1 MKTQPIS
8 RRALAAGLALA
19 PVAGLPALAGANSAA
34 HMSQPRWRKRYS
46 ATGRHS
52 RHSIPVATATR
63 KLMQRATSKAPPVGS
78 LPFPPVK
85 ASRICLASSATFS
98 KVNAASVARL
108 ISSKNSQAS
117 SSRSMRISI
126 PQTTLKRRH
135 DHGDGYRS
143 PRRGRA
149 HCSSQAHLVRAHR
162 HEDRQAG
169 CSRSPNNCCR
179 RICGDDVAR
188 NARRAPRSPRRHD
201 RGASPV
207 PAHAALWLELWP
219 LLVLCMGQGAGAAGA
234 ALSWRWPGD
243 GGVTMIVIRKRNG
256 FARIGYAQASFALC
270 RLTRQSRAALTS
282 YVSTSNRHRGD
293 RPAGMISYGC
303 RMRGL
308 VS

>member
-1 MKTQPIS
+1 MIAPPS
-8 RRALAAGLALA
+8 AAGAR
-19 PVAGLPALAGANSAA
+19 PGLPALAGANSAA

-117 SSRSMRISI
+117 SWRSMRISI

-135 DHGDGYRS
+135 DQGDGYRS

-149 HCSSQAHLVRAHR
+149 HCSSQAHLARAHR
-162 HEDRQAG
+162 HEG
-169 CSRSPNNCCR
+169 GE
-179 RICGDDVAR
+179 RIDDG
-188 NARRAPRSPRRHD
+188 RRAPSPGKLAKMTVHHPRQRTSSRS
-201 RGASPV
+201 S
-207 PAHAALWLELWP
+207 E
-219 LLVLCMGQGAGAAGA
+219 
-234 ALSWRWPGD
+234 
-243 GGVTMIVIRKRNG
+243 
-256 FARIGYAQASFALC
+256 
-270 RLTRQSRAALTS
+270 
-282 YVSTSNRHRGD
+282 
-293 RPAGMISYGC
+293 
-303 RMRGL
+303 
-308 VS
+308 